1 MLTLNQNVQV
11 GDDVLHV
18 QTEYYSS
25 SKKVVSNILKGGIVV
40 KRIEKDVPPDAA
52 AEEINR
58 LIKKLHVFVVNS
70 IKNEYEK
77 RNLSVKEDKVEEV
90 RQEKPA
96 SEERV
101 SFSLPD
107 DIKEKLEDFAHQY
120 VGFYAP
126 SLVEELIESS
136 ASLPDFMEKYKEE
149 IKSAGEENEG
159 KVQEFLEKLFRK
171 YLYDFDLNV
180 EGLGFSVDF
189 AEALNKPLLE
199 EILVEEFGFLAPQV
213 AGEIKEALA
222 GAKTLDEAV
231 GVVLSHVEEEE
242 TKKKIEEHKKKLF
255 RI

>member
-1 MLTLNQNVQV
+1 LTHE
-11 GDDVLHV
+11 DVL
-18 QTEYYSS
+18 Q
-25 SKKVVSNILKGGIVV
+25 IV
-40 KRIEKDVPPDAA
+40 E
-52 AEEINR
+52 N
-58 LIKKLHVFVVNS
+58 
-70 IKNEYEK
+70 
-77 RNLSVKEDKVEEV
+77 
-90 RQEKPA
+90 EKPYGVIVQFGGQTPLKLA
-96 SEERV
+96 E
-101 SFSLPD
+101 SLEKAGVPILGTSPD
-107 DIKEKLEDFAHQY
+107 SIDRAEDRRRF
-120 VGFYAP
+120 
-126 SLVEELIESS
+126 
-136 ASLPDFMEKYKEE
+136 K
-149 IKSAGEENEG
+149 
-159 KVQEFLEKLFRK
+159 EFLEKLFRK

>member
-1 MLTLNQNVQV
+1 V
-11 GDDVLHV
+11 
-18 QTEYYSS
+18 
-25 SKKVVSNILKGGIVV
+25 
-40 KRIEKDVPPDAA
+40 
-52 AEEINR
+52 
-58 LIKKLHVFVVNS
+58 
-70 IKNEYEK
+70 
-77 RNLSVKEDKVEEV
+77 
-90 RQEKPA
+90 
-96 SEERV
+96 
-101 SFSLPD
+101 
-107 DIKEKLEDFAHQY
+107 
-120 VGFYAP
+120 
-126 SLVEELIESS
+126 
-136 ASLPDFMEKYKEE
+136 
-149 IKSAGEENEG
+149 KSAGEENEG